1 VINVAKAQFLLRVS
15 YDDTIPLTL
24 PPPHP
29 AYTPILSQEFDGV
42 MSVNLRGVFLCLKHQ
57 IPFMLATSDAPAIVI
72 TASIAGHKGGL
83 GMSIYSTSKWALRG
97 LAACAAKEYGPLGL
111 R

>member
-1 VINVAKAQFLLRVS
+1 M
-15 YDDTIPLTL
+15 
-24 PPPHP
+24 
-29 AYTPILSQEFDGV
+29 G
-42 MSVNLRGVFLCLKHQ
+42 VNLRGVFLCLKHQ

-72 TASIAGHKGGL
+72 TASIAGHQGGP

-97 LAACAAKEYGPLGL
+97 LAACAAREYGPLGL